1 MTISFRQAS
10 ATLAALLFI
19 LILIHNQARAQA
31 TPAPFIQN
39 LPQQY
44 RNDQYV
50 AQFAAILDAWNL
62 RELELPS
69 KANLRAT
76 FEQRV
81 SRTVQFRLYAYETD
95 AWQGLMLKNFDQLP
109 ANLRPE
115 KRLDPSAGTIL
126 IVLFLKDLDEFKR
139 QVKTEEVKS
148 ALYLPLFTLL
158 GSAQEAAKAKNL
170 PTIDSNEILR
180 SLLGW
185 WTTTWPFCRA
195 SAP

>member
-1 MTISFRQAS
+1 MVHLVRRAS
-10 ATLAALLFI
+10 VTSASVLFI
-19 LILIHNQARAQA
+19 LLAIQSRARAQV
-31 TPAPFIQN
+31 TPASFMQS

-44 RNDQYV
+44 RTDTYV
-50 AQFAAILDAWNL
+50 TQFAAILDAWNQ
-62 RELELPS
+62 RDLELPG

-95 AWQGLMLKNFDQLP
+95 AWHDLMVKNFDQLP
-109 ANLRPE
+109 TNVKPE
-115 KRLDPSAGTIL
+115 KRLDTSAGTIL
-126 IVLFLKDLDEFKR
+126 IVLYLKDLDQFKR
-139 QVKTEEVKS
+139 QVKPEALKN

-195 SAP
+195 STQ